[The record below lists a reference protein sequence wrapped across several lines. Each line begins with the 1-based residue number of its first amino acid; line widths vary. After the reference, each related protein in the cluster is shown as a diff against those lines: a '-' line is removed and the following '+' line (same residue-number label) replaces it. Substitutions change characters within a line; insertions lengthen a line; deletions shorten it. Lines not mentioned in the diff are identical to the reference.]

1 MSNLLTSHAGGAPES
16 YNVKTVATKVA
27 DADDY
32 RKFWACTNASNEPIY
47 LALHTTA
54 ESGKGVYLAPNGG
67 AFELNNT
74 NMYYGEI
81 WAIHGGAGSK
91 TLCVQPG
98 K

>member
-1 MSNLLTSHAGGAPES
+1 MHDISNTHGGGAPES
-16 YNVKTVATKVA
+16 YNIKTTPVKVA
-27 DADDY
+27 DADEN

-54 ESGKGVYLAPNGG
+54 TLGKGTYLAANGG
-67 AFELNNT
+67 AFEINNI

-81 WAIHGGAGSK
+81 WAIHGGAGLK
-91 TLCVQPG
+91 VLCVQPG